1 LVLLPEII
9 YVKDIYTG
17 GHYRANTMFKLTYQA
32 FILFGIS
39 MGYILIRALADRIG
53 TAEPEPVKAPQKKRG
68 TAAKGSAK
76 TAVPQI
82 QPAAP
87 ALRPFGIGGALAVIA
102 IVLVLWTGGYTIHSI
117 HAWFGDVTKKEER
130 ISSDASVFISR
141 YFADDFGAVCWLNEN
156 VRGNANILEAPGDSY
171 SGYERITS
179 ATGLATPLGWYVH
192 EWLWRGG
199 TEQLNVRSAD
209 VEAAYTSGDASYVEQ
224 ILKKYRIAYVYIG
237 TLEREKYEVNDA
249 VLESLGDV
257 VYKDDTAKIIRV
269 Y

>member
-1 LVLLPEII
+1 
-9 YVKDIYTG
+9 
-17 GHYRANTMFKLTYQA
+17 M
-32 FILFGIS
+32 
-39 MGYILIRALADRIG
+39 
-53 TAEPEPVKAPQKKRG
+53 
-68 TAAKGSAK
+68 
-76 TAVPQI
+76 
-82 QPAAP
+82 
-87 ALRPFGIGGALAVIA
+87 
-102 IVLVLWTGGYTIHSI
+102 
-117 HAWFGDVTKKEER
+117 TKKEER

-257 VYKDDTAKIIRV
+257 VYKDDTAKIIKTLLR
-269 Y
+269 